1 MITYRFALFLRLG
14 TGAASAAVALRMPGM
29 TKLRSVARL
38 SMRASC
44 WLANAELVAALTL
57 LTQRLANLA
66 LDPAQSD
73 TSTITSQVGTTL
85 RGPNALH
92 VTFTPR

>member
-29 TKLRSVARL
+29 TKLRSCAVRY
-38 SMRASC
+38 
-44 WLANAELVAALTL
+44 VKH
-57 LTQRLANLA
+57 
-66 LDPAQSD
+66 
-73 TSTITSQVGTTL
+73 QVGTTL